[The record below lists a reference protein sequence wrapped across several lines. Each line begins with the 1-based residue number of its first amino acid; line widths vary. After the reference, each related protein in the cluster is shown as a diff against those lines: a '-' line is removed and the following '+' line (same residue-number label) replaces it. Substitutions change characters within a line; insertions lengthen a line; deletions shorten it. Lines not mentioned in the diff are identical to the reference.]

1 MAKKKMEIYAYFILI
16 LIAWGLWGFFGKYAL
31 KFISPNSLILFETI
45 GAIVIQLIVVI
56 FLFYYKY
63 KFDTNP
69 TGITLAVLTALFGVI
84 GTILFFFT
92 LSKTKASVLVPLTAL
107 YPVVTVVLSFIFLKE
122 NVTLV
127 QSVGIVLAIV
137 ASVLL
142 SI

>member
-1 MAKKKMEIYAYFILI
+1 MAQTYTYFIFI
-16 LIAWGLWGFFGKYAL
+16 LLAWGLWGFFGKYAL
-31 KFISPNSLILFETI
+31 KYINPTSLILFETI

-63 KFDTNP
+63 KFDTNQ

-107 YPVVTVVLSFIFLKE
+107 YPVIAILLSFLFLKE
-122 NVTLV
+122 KVTLM
-127 QSVGIVLAIV
+127 QGIGIVLAIV

>member
-1 MAKKKMEIYAYFILI
+1 MAQTYTYFIFI
-16 LIAWGLWGFFGKYAL
+16 LLAWGLWGFFGKYAL
-31 KFISPNSLILFETI
+31 KYISPTSLILFETI

-69 TGITLAVLTALFGVI
+69 TGITFAVLTSIFGVI

-107 YPVVTVVLSFIFLKE
+107 YPVITILLSFLFL
-122 NVTLV
+122 
-127 QSVGIVLAIV
+127 
-137 ASVLL
+137 
-142 SI
+142 

>member
-1 MAKKKMEIYAYFILI
+1 MAQTYTYFIFI
-16 LIAWGLWGFFGKYAL
+16 LLAWGLWGFFGKYAL
-31 KFISPNSLILFETI
+31 KYISPTSLILFETI

-69 TGITLAVLTALFGVI
+69 TGITFAVLTSIFGVI

-107 YPVVTVVLSFIFLKE
+107 YPVITVILSFIFLKE
-122 NVTLV
+122 KVTLV

>member
-1 MAKKKMEIYAYFILI
+1 MAQTYTYFIFI
-16 LIAWGLWGFFGKYAL
+16 LLAWGLWGFFGKYAL
-31 KFISPNSLILFETI
+31 KYISPTSLILFETI

-63 KFDTNP
+63 RFETNP

-107 YPVVTVVLSFIFLKE
+107 YPVITILLSFLFLKE
-122 NVTLV
+122 KVTLI
-127 QSVGIVLAIV
+127 QGIGVVLAIV